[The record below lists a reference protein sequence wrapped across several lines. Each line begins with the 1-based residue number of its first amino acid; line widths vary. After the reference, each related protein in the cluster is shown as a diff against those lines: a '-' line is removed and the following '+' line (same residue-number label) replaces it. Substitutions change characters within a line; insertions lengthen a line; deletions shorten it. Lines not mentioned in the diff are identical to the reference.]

1 VTVYPAGGTA
11 QAFCAA
17 PLVLLGRMGYNKIT
31 VAAVLPLAGEGHF
44 RIVRSEELGVR
55 SYL

>member
-1 VTVYPAGGTA
+1 MIFPLIRRDCVI
-11 QAFCAA
+11 CAA